1 MRRVRREGALLGL
14 VSLFAVVL
22 LGTAPPVHGDLRR
35 PQRDPGQVSATVHRV
50 LDRPEYHRTGPGL
63 LDRGRRWLT
72 DRFARFLGQ
81 LTLGGV
87 GSWAV
92 VLALLAVLVLLVLRF
107 SRGLTPDPGRRLN
120 YSVSAGRSAAEWRA
134 EAVDHERAGEWRLAL
149 RCRYR
154 ALVADL
160 AGRGLVEEVPGRTAG
175 EYRAEV
181 GGRLPG
187 AATDFA
193 GATELFERAWYGNRP
208 TAEDEANRF
217 RLLEEQVLA
226 EAAR

>member
-1 MRRVRREGALLGL
+1 MAVAVAAAPAARGELRQPEREPGRV
-14 VSLFAVVL
+14 
-22 LGTAPPVHGDLRR
+22 T
-35 PQRDPGQVSATVHRV
+35 ATVHRV
-50 LDRPEYHRTGPGL
+50 LDRPEYQRTGPGL
-63 LDRGRRWLT
+63 LERGRRWLA

-87 GSWAV
+87 GSWAL
-92 VLALLAVLVLLVLRF
+92 VLALLAVLVLLVVRF
-107 SRGLTPDPGRRLN
+107 SRGLTPDPGRRLT
-120 YSVSAGRSAAEWRA
+120 YSVIAGRTAAEWRA
-134 EAVDHERAGEWRLAL
+134 DAAEHERAGEWRLAL

-181 GGRLPG
+181 GGRLP
-187 AATDFA
+187 AAAADFA

-208 TAEDEANRF
+208 TGEDEAGRF
-217 RLLEEQVLA
+217 RRLEEHVLV
-226 EAAR
+226 EAGR